1 MIGAIF
7 FIVVMAVMAVV
18 FYKEGSELGQFASAL
33 FVLIVGISIA
43 SLTGL
48 I

>member
-1 MIGAIF
+1 
-7 FIVVMAVMAVV
+7 MAVMAVV

-33 FVLIVGISIA
+33 FALIVGLSIA
-43 SLTGL
+43 ALTGL